1 MQFDVHRN
9 IGRGATQAPF
19 LVDIQ
24 RDAVAPLHLRIVAP
38 LLKAGTIDRLDILMP
53 EVTVAGGVFI
63 VSMPEFFAVDQHRL
77 GRVEANLSHHRD
89 AIVRALDLLFTGF

>member
-24 RDAVAPLHLRIVAP
+24 HDAVAPLRLRIVAP
-38 LLKAGTIDRLDILMP
+38 LLKAGTVERLDILMP
-53 EVTVAGGVFI
+53 EVTVSGGAFVI
-63 VSMPEFFAVDQHRL
+63 SMPELFAIDQHRL
-77 GRVEANLSHHRD
+77 GRVEANLAHHRD

>member
-9 IGRGATQAPF
+9 VGRGASHAPF

-24 RDAVAPLHLRIVAP
+24 HDAVSPLRLRIVAP
-38 LLKAGTIDRLDILMP
+38 LLKAGTVERLEILMP
-53 EVTVAGGVFI
+53 EVTVAGGAFV
-63 VSMPEFFAVDQHRL
+63 VSMPELFAFDVHRL
-77 GRVEANLSHHRD
+77 GRVEANLAHHRD

>member
-24 RDAVAPLHLRIVAP
+24 HDAVAPLRLRIVAP
-38 LLKAGTIDRLDILMP
+38 LLKAGTVERLDILMP
-53 EVTVAGGVFI
+53 EVTVAGGIFV
-63 VSMPEFFAVDQHRL
+63 VSMPELFAIDQHRL
-77 GRVEANLSHHRD
+77 DRDEANLSDHRD

>member
-9 IGRGATQAPF
+9 IGRGAAQAPY

-24 RDAVAPLHLRIVAP
+24 HDAVAPLRLRIVAP
-38 LLKAGTIDRLDILMP
+38 LLKASTVERLDILMP
-53 EVTVAGGVFI
+53 EVTVAGGAYI
-63 VSMPEFFAVDQHRL
+63 VSMPELFAIDHHRL
-77 GRVEANLSHHRD
+77 GRVETNLAHHRD